1 MATDEPRAR
10 TLRKMRSSRDIWKA
24 RAEEKQ
30 QQIRRL
36 RVNLR
41 DVTTSR
47 DHWKSRTKELEQQ
60 AKELEQQVRALEQ
73 AKTESLSGCSGVLFF
88 GG

>member
-1 MATDEPRAR
+1 MATDETKARA
-10 TLRKMRSSRDIWKA
+10 LRKMRNSRGIWKA

-41 DVTTSR
+41 DVTASR
-47 DHWKSRTKELEQQ
+47 DHWKSRTKELE
-60 AKELEQQVRALEQ
+60 EQVRALEQ
-73 AKTESLSGCSGVLFF
+73 AKTESLSGRSGVIFL

>member
-1 MATDEPRAR
+1 MATDQPKAR
-10 TLRKMRSSRDIWKA
+10 TLRKMRNSRDNWKA

-30 QQIRRL
+30 QQIRQL

-41 DVTTSR
+41 DLTASR

-60 AKELEQQVRALEQ
+60 VRALEQ
-73 AKTESLSGCSGVLFF
+73 AQTESLSGVIFL